1 MAIGYF
7 LRLGDRTTCGGTILS
22 GDPAFTIDGVATAR
36 MGEVVSCGRHPGQ
49 YAILG
54 GVKDMWNEGQAMPV
68 HWIA

>member
-7 LRLGDRTTCGGTILS
+7 LRLSDRTTCGGTILT

-54 GVKDMWNEGQAMPV
+54 GVKGMWNEGQAMAGTL
-68 HWIA
+68 IA